1 MAKINK
7 TKNFKSVSFLYTG
20 DEQSKKQV
28 KQKIP
33 FTMASK
39 RIKYLAINLTREV
52 KVLYKENYK
61 TLLKEIKDDL
71 KKKEK
76 QSIFMGRKTM
86 LAIFPSMIYR
96 FNPIPIKT
104 LASLFVE
111 TDKLPIKFIR
121 KFKGLTKAKTILENN
136 NKVEGFILPEFKTYY
151 RATENKTV

>member
-1 MAKINK
+1 
-7 TKNFKSVSFLYTG
+7 
-20 DEQSKKQV
+20 
-28 KQKIP
+28 
-33 FTMASK
+33 
-39 RIKYLAINLTREV
+39 
-52 KVLYKENYK
+52 
-61 TLLKEIKDDL
+61 
-71 KKKEK
+71 
-76 QSIFMGRKTM
+76 MGRKTM